1 MTNQANSYM
10 IVAGYQPQF
19 AGGPYGQ
26 VVPSSVNPQNFA
38 PNYMMG
44 AMQGFQMNQAA
55 MANPQAQ
62 AQMLQRMQQ
71 QQQANHVAMGQVAT
85 PQRPP
90 SAAQSTPTNAIPPQ
104 QGQFPTP
111 QPPSQTQ
118 TPTTQQ
124 PPPTVS
130 APQTPTSAS
139 NQANAVNGG
148 SVAGTPLSPGSESRD
163 KERFALLLD
172 INHELLYESIQLQT
186 TQQELKKEHA
196 AEGNAGD
203 KKPTQEETLVQQDY
217 LQ

>member
-1 MTNQANSYM
+1 M
-10 IVAGYQPQF
+10 AGYQPQF

-44 AMQGFQMNQAA
+44 GMQGFPMNQAA
-55 MANPQAQ
+55 MPQQQ
-62 AQMLQRMQQ
+62 AQMIQRMQQ
-71 QQQANHVAMGQVAT
+71 QQQQQANHAALNQVAT

-90 SAAQSTPTNAIPPQ
+90 SAAQNTPGNAIPSQ
-104 QGQFPTP
+104 KGQFSTP

-118 TPTTQQ
+118 TLATQQ
-124 PPPTVS
+124 PPPSVS
-130 APQTPTSAS
+130 TPQTPTSA
-139 NQANAVNGG
+139 NPVNATNGG
-148 SVAGTPLSPGSESRD
+148 SATGTPLSPSTEARD

-203 KKPTQEETLVQQDY
+203 KKSTEEETLVQQDY